1 MKGLAGAILGMAV
14 CLPVDVVAEG
24 GVEVI
29 EREAS
34 FYKAFIEVD
43 METMADILADEF
55 LYQHGSG
62 QDFDEAAFL
71 GLVSGEAVVV
81 TRADVPDLRILDFGD
96 TVVTS
101 GASRVEGR
109 IGPDP
114 FGGQLRFVNVWH
126 LEDGTWRLHHR
137 NSQFVE

>member
-1 MKGLAGAILGMAV
+1 MKDVAGVILGASF
-14 CLPVDVVAEG
+14 LFPVPAVAETG
-24 GVEVI
+24 AEII

-34 FYKAFIEVD
+34 FYEAFIDADAE
-43 METMADILADEF
+43 MMADIFADGF

-62 QDFDEAAFL
+62 QDFDEASFL
-71 GLVSGEAVVV
+71 GLISSGAAVV
-81 TRADVPDLRILDFGD
+81 TRADAPDLRIVDFGD

-109 IGPDP
+109 IGADP

-126 LEDGTWRLHHR
+126 LEDGAWRLHHR